1 MMNNYIELLLDTNFL
16 NEYKYVTKE
25 QFLFFVKMHIDKVL
39 RQIEISNFNYIE
51 HKYANNLEQK
61 IYDIL
66 DSSIKLYSCVLTNEL
81 NEEDLDKVIYELVKR
96 KVFNDVIDNI
106 TVLEEI
112 EYLQIDNVTEKLKFI
127 YYYLLELEIYN
138 YYSIERI
145 KWKNEKQKQYISNKV
160 KYSSILQNRIKQ
172 EFIQNGSLSK
182 KDLYLYNKTIGIIS
196 TYPIKEIINKY
207 NDKILTDVYK
217 IKYLLTLESKL
228 QKCSDNKMLE
238 KKNETIIIEHKSF
251 FKELLDKYK
260 KLIEK
265 KDSSIRK
272 LEKENDVLQ
281 KENDIKQNTIINYA
295 NCINE
300 YNNLSWIKKLRKIFK
315 KDNIKLLNKYKSN
328 SC

>member
-1 MMNNYIELLLDTNFL
+1 MNNYMEILLDTNFL

-25 QFLFFVKMHIDKVL
+25 QFIFFVKMHIDKLL
-39 RQIEISNFNYIE
+39 RQIEISNFNAIE
-51 HKYANNLEQK
+51 HNNTNNLEQK

-66 DSSIKLYSCVLTNEL
+66 DSSIKLYSCVLEDEL

-106 TVLEEI
+106 IVLEEI
-112 EYLQIDNVTEKLKFI
+112 EYLQIYNITEKLKFI

-145 KWKNEKQKQYISNKV
+145 KWKNEKQKQYVSNKV
-160 KYSSILQNRIKQ
+160 KYSSLLQNKIKQ
-172 EFIQNGSLSK
+172 DFIDNGSLSK
-182 KDLYLYNKTIGIIS
+182 KDMYLYNKTIGIIS

-207 NDKILTDVYK
+207 NDRILTDVYR

-228 QKCSDNKMLE
+228 QKCSDNKVLE
-238 KKNETIIIEHKSF
+238 KKNETMVIEHKSF

-272 LEKENDVLQ
+272 LEKENNVLK

-295 NCINE
+295 NYINE
-300 YNNLSWIKKLRKIFK
+300 YNNLSWIKKLSKIFK
-315 KDNIKLLNKYKSN
+315 KDNIKLLN
-328 SC
+328 

>member
-1 MMNNYIELLLDTNFL
+1 MEILLDTNFL

-25 QFLFFVKMHIDKVL
+25 QFIFFVKMHIDKLL
-39 RQIEISNFNYIE
+39 RQIEISNFNAIE
-51 HKYANNLEQK
+51 HNNTNNLEQK

-66 DSSIKLYSCVLTNEL
+66 DSSIKLYSCVLEDEL

-106 TVLEEI
+106 IVLEEI
-112 EYLQIDNVTEKLKFI
+112 EYLQIYNITEKLKFI

-145 KWKNEKQKQYISNKV
+145 KWKNEKQKQYVSNKV
-160 KYSSILQNRIKQ
+160 KYSSLLQNKIKQ
-172 EFIQNGSLSK
+172 DFIDNGSLSK
-182 KDLYLYNKTIGIIS
+182 KDMYLYNKTIGIIS

-207 NDKILTDVYK
+207 NDRILTDVYR

-228 QKCSDNKMLE
+228 QKCSDNKVLE
-238 KKNETIIIEHKSF
+238 KKNETIVIEHKSF

-272 LEKENDVLQ
+272 LEKENNVLK

-300 YNNLSWIKKLRKIFK
+300 YNNLSWIKKLSKIFK
-315 KDNIKLLNKYKSN
+315 KNNIKLLN
-328 SC
+328 

>member
-1 MMNNYIELLLDTNFL
+1 MNNYMEILLDTNFL

-25 QFLFFVKMHIDKVL
+25 QFIFFVKMHIDKLL
-39 RQIEISNFNYIE
+39 RQIEISNFNAIE
-51 HKYANNLEQK
+51 HNNTNNLEQK

-66 DSSIKLYSCVLTNEL
+66 DSSIKLYSCVLEDEL

-106 TVLEEI
+106 IVLEEI
-112 EYLQIDNVTEKLKFI
+112 EYLQIYNITEKLKFI

-145 KWKNEKQKQYISNKV
+145 KWKNEKQKQYVSNKV
-160 KYSSILQNRIKQ
+160 KYSSLLQNKIKQ
-172 EFIQNGSLSK
+172 DFIDNGSLYK
-182 KDLYLYNKTIGIIS
+182 KDMYLYNKTIGIIS

-207 NDKILTDVYK
+207 NDRILTDVYR

-228 QKCSDNKMLE
+228 QKCSDNKVLE
-238 KKNETIIIEHKSF
+238 KKNETIVIEHKSF

-272 LEKENDVLQ
+272 LEKENNVLK

-295 NCINE
+295 NYINE
-300 YNNLSWIKKLRKIFK
+300 YNNLSWIKKLSKIFK
-315 KDNIKLLNKYKSN
+315 KDNIKLLN
-328 SC
+328 

>member
-1 MMNNYIELLLDTNFL
+1 MNNYIELLLDTNFL

-160 KYSSILQNRIKQ
+160 KYSSIFQNRIKQ

-238 KKNETIIIEHKSF
+238 KKNETIVIEHKSF

>member
-1 MMNNYIELLLDTNFL
+1 MNNYMEILLDTNFL

-25 QFLFFVKMHIDKVL
+25 QFIFFVKMHIDKLL
-39 RQIEISNFNYIE
+39 RQIEISNFNAIE
-51 HKYANNLEQK
+51 HNNTNNLEQK

-66 DSSIKLYSCVLTNEL
+66 DSSIKLYSCVLEDEL

-106 TVLEEI
+106 IVLEEI
-112 EYLQIDNVTEKLKFI
+112 EYSQIYNITEKLKFI

-145 KWKNEKQKQYISNKV
+145 KWKNEKQKQYVSNKV
-160 KYSSILQNRIKQ
+160 KYSSLLQNKIKQ
-172 EFIQNGSLSK
+172 DFIDNGSLSK
-182 KDLYLYNKTIGIIS
+182 KDMYLYNKTIGIIS

-207 NDKILTDVYK
+207 NDRILTDVYR

-228 QKCSDNKMLE
+228 QKCSDNKVLE
-238 KKNETIIIEHKSF
+238 KKNETIVIEHKSF

-272 LEKENDVLQ
+272 LEKENNVLK

-295 NCINE
+295 NYINE
-300 YNNLSWIKKLRKIFK
+300 YNNLSWIKKLSKIFK
-315 KDNIKLLNKYKSN
+315 KDNIKLLN
-328 SC
+328 

>member
-1 MMNNYIELLLDTNFL
+1 MEILLDTNFL

-25 QFLFFVKMHIDKVL
+25 QFIFFVKMHIDKLL
-39 RQIEISNFNYIE
+39 RQIEISNFNAIE
-51 HKYANNLEQK
+51 HNNTNNLEQK

-66 DSSIKLYSCVLTNEL
+66 DSSIKLYFCVLEDEL

-106 TVLEEI
+106 IVLEEI
-112 EYLQIDNVTEKLKFI
+112 EYLQIYNITEKLKFI

-145 KWKNEKQKQYISNKV
+145 KWKNEKQKQYVSNKV
-160 KYSSILQNRIKQ
+160 KYSSLLQNKIKQ
-172 EFIQNGSLSK
+172 DFIDNGSLSK
-182 KDLYLYNKTIGIIS
+182 KDMYLYNKTIGIIS

-207 NDKILTDVYK
+207 NDRILTDVYR

-228 QKCSDNKMLE
+228 QKCSDNKVLE
-238 KKNETIIIEHKSF
+238 KKNETIVIEHKSF

-272 LEKENDVLQ
+272 LEKENNVLK

-295 NCINE
+295 NYINE
-300 YNNLSWIKKLRKIFK
+300 YNNLSWIKKLSKIFK
-315 KDNIKLLNKYKSN
+315 KDNIKLLN
-328 SC
+328 

>member
-238 KKNETIIIEHKSF
+238 KKNETIVIEHKSF

>member
-1 MMNNYIELLLDTNFL
+1 MMNNYMEILLDTNFL

-25 QFLFFVKMHIDKVL
+25 QFIFFVKMHIDKLL
-39 RQIEISNFNYIE
+39 RQIEISNFNAIE
-51 HKYANNLEQK
+51 HNNTNNLEQK

-66 DSSIKLYSCVLTNEL
+66 DSSIKLYSCVLEDEL

-106 TVLEEI
+106 IVLEEI
-112 EYLQIDNVTEKLKFI
+112 EYLQIYNITEKLKFI

-145 KWKNEKQKQYISNKV
+145 KWKNEKQKQYVSNKV
-160 KYSSILQNRIKQ
+160 KYSSLLQNKIKQ
-172 EFIQNGSLSK
+172 DFIDNGSLSK
-182 KDLYLYNKTIGIIS
+182 KDMYLYNKTIGIIS

-207 NDKILTDVYK
+207 NDRILTDVYR

-228 QKCSDNKMLE
+228 QKCSDNKVLE
-238 KKNETIIIEHKSF
+238 KKNETIVIEHKSF

-272 LEKENDVLQ
+272 LEKEND
-281 KENDIKQNTIINYA
+281 IKQNTIINYA
-295 NCINE
+295 NYINE
-300 YNNLSWIKKLRKIFK
+300 YNNLSWIKKLSKIFK
-315 KDNIKLLNKYKSN
+315 KDNIKLLN
-328 SC
+328 